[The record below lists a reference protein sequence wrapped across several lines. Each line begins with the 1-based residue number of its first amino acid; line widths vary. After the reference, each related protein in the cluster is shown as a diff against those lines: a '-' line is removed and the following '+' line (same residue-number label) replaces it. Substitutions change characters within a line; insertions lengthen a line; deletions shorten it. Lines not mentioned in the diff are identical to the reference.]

1 MEEEI
6 YAGEAGGGGCWK
18 VRQWEGELIP
28 KPENCGARY
37 FWNFL
42 SPFPFIHQP
51 WPRKYTS
58 ICDKNS
64 LTKPVQTSNNSPNHF
79 RLSAWGST
87 QDSGS
92 PGLES
97 PWGTGPGLAKPR
109 LPLRVWSESHLT
121 HFSWREV
128 ECVSPGFMLGITAHQ
143 IWIWKLTLLSW
154 SPSTSISSVQF
165 SHSVVS
171 DSLRPMDC
179 SMPGLPVHH
188 QLPEFTQ
195 THVHWV
201 RDAIQ
206 PSHPL
211 LSPSPA
217 PNPSHHQS
225 LFQWASSLHQ
235 MAIAG
240 NHWPHLR
247 LLFCG
252 PKRMTGYL
260 FSLTTFGNVFSSWC
274 LGAAEMPSKT
284 LTHPD
289 TGCPR
294 VCLSGSLEHGQTV
307 LVPWRGLLPT
317 LAPFLSDLLPRTEPR
332 FCRGHR
338 GRIWVAR
345 QPPPSPSAVLSSSRN
360 RSLNLGWSLTLA
372 LEHAV

>member
-87 QDSGS
+87 QGSGS
-92 PGLES
+92 PGLGS
-97 PWGTGPGLAKPR
+97 PCGTGPALAKPR

-143 IWIWKLTLLSW
+143 IWIWKLTVLSC
-154 SPSTSISSVQF
+154 SLSTSISSVQF
-165 SHSVVS
+165 SRSVVS
-171 DSLRPMDC
+171 DSLRPVDC

-195 THVHWV
+195 THVHESV
-201 RDAIQ
+201 MLSNCLILCCLL
-206 PSHPL
+206 L
-211 LSPSPA
+211 LSPIP
-217 PNPSHHQS
+217 PS
-225 LFQWASSLHQ
+225 
-235 MAIAG
+235 I
-240 NHWPHLR
+240 R
-247 LLFCG
+247 
-252 PKRMTGYL
+252 
-260 FSLTTFGNVFSSWC
+260 VFSNESALCIRWPLPAITDTLKASLLWSKMNDWIFALPYDIWEC
-274 LGAAEMPSKT
+274 L
-284 LTHPD
+284 
-289 TGCPR
+289 
-294 VCLSGSLEHGQTV
+294 
-307 LVPWRGLLPT
+307 
-317 LAPFLSDLLPRTEPR
+317 
-332 FCRGHR
+332 
-338 GRIWVAR
+338 
-345 QPPPSPSAVLSSSRN
+345 
-360 RSLNLGWSLTLA
+360 
-372 LEHAV
+372 